1 MISLSLPSNN
11 LNFVRLLEI
20 SCFYGVTGNEHS
32 PEMGQVTRRTKL
44 VLFWDTVRKLVNVPQ
59 YNTSFCGTHSI
70 TGKSV
75 RDWNNLQ
82 KKNYFQI

>member
-44 VLFWDTVRKLVNVPQ
+44 VLFWENISLPRMEYLAQ
-59 YNTSFCGTHSI
+59 SAAIRIRILSF
-70 TGKSV
+70 
-75 RDWNNLQ
+75 L
-82 KKNYFQI
+82 